1 MIMQTPLERLR
12 RKTLKL
18 LQTLNTQYVLHWDW
32 ADDQQTAVN
41 GTLTFTAQYLSAFQS
56 RKAAHQ
62 QKWRTVCADVSER
75 LCDFT
80 DAGLNYW
87 GIYYLR
93 VRANT
98 AQWFSSWTNISFC
111 PDKEADL
118 GPPSSVKLTSVK
130 GDLEIVIADPL
141 SSTNESMKTL
151 APDMHYRIQYWK
163 KLEDYKFQNRQ
174 LSVYLGGFGFLED
187 VLRFFMLVVDASAS
201 NSPPFSIGTA
211 MNREKAKVLKT
222 KNNVVTL
229 SELDGSTWYCVRVQS
244 CCDFYNKTSV
254 FSDTHCTRTEGQTPY
269 WQIFLYFLLS
279 LVLCFLL
286 VLVWFCFYKVLKSLK
301 SIFYPNVQLPAHIQE
316 LWSSD
321 SEKPQL
327 LPPDSPGSVCEHLD
341 MISAEM
347 DAVMD
352 AQSLNS
358 EDQDT
363 SAPSRH
369 GSGDSGFSS
378 TEEDFSQHGAITD
391 GQTDDVCKT
400 NRRHTEELH
409 DGTLC
414 A

>member
-1 MIMQTPLERLR
+1 MNALR
-12 RKTLKL
+12 CFSLLLSVSVALGDLSRPQNLS

-32 ADDQQTAVN
+32 ADDQQTAMK
-41 GTLTFTAQYLSAFQS
+41 GTLTFTAQYLSH
-56 RKAAHQ
+56 K

-75 LCDFT
+75 RCDFT
-80 DAGLNYW
+80 DAGLHYK
-87 GIYYLR
+87 GMYYLR

-111 PDKEADL
+111 PEEDADL

-151 APDMHYRIQYWK
+151 APDMHYLIQYWK
-163 KLEDYKFQNRQ
+163 QLEGYK
-174 LSVYLGGFGFLED
+174 
-187 VLRFFMLVVDASAS
+187 
-201 NSPPFSIGTA
+201 
-211 MNREKAKVLKT
+211 KAEVLKT

-254 FSDTHCTRTEGQTPY
+254 FSDTHCTRTEGPTPY

-286 VLVWFCFYKVLKSLK
+286 VLLVWFCFYKVLKSLK

-316 LWSSD
+316 LWVSD

-327 LPPDSPGSVCEHLD
+327 LPPESPSSVCEHLD

-369 GSGDSGFSS
+369 GSGDSGFNS
-378 TEEDFSQHGAITD
+378 TEEDFSRHGAITD
-391 GQTDDVCKT
+391 VQTDDVCRT
-400 NRRHTEELH
+400 NRKHAEELH
-409 DGTLC
+409 DGTLELC
-414 A
+414 ATTEANR

>member
-1 MIMQTPLERLR
+1 MNALR
-12 RKTLKL
+12 CFFLLLTVSVVSALGDWSRPQNLS

-32 ADDQQTAVN
+32 ADDQQTAMN

-56 RKAAHQ
+56 RKPAHE

-75 LCDFT
+75 HCDFT
-80 DAGLNYW
+80 DAGLSYW

-111 PDKEADL
+111 PDKDADL

-151 APDMHYRIQYWK
+151 APDMYYLIQYWK
-163 KLEDYKFQNRQ
+163 QLEDYK
-174 LSVYLGGFGFLED
+174 
-187 VLRFFMLVVDASAS
+187 
-201 NSPPFSIGTA
+201 
-211 MNREKAKVLKT
+211 KAEFLKT

-229 SELDGSTWYCVRVQS
+229 SELDRSTWYCVRVQS
-244 CCDFYNKTSV
+244 CCDFYNRTSV
-254 FSDTHCTRTEGQTPY
+254 FSDTHCTCTEGQTPY
-269 WQIFLYFLLS
+269 WQIFLCFLLS

-286 VLVWFCFYKVLKSLK
+286 VLLVWFCFKVLKSLK

-327 LPPDSPGSVCEHLD
+327 LPPESPGSVCEHLD

-352 AQSLNS
+352 AQSSNS

-363 SAPSRH
+363 SSPSRH
-369 GSGDSGFSS
+369 GSGDSGFNS
-378 TEEDFSQHGAITD
+378 TEEDFSQHGAIAD
-391 GQTDDVCKT
+391 RSQTDDVCKT
-400 NRRHTEELH
+400 NRKHTEELH
-409 DGTLC
+409 DGTLELC
-414 A
+414 V

>member
-1 MIMQTPLERLR
+1 MKALR
-12 RKTLKL
+12 CFCLLLSVVTALGDLSRPQNLS

-56 RKAAHQ
+56 RKAAHK
-62 QKWRTVCADVSER
+62 QKWRTVCADVSEH

-80 DAGLNYW
+80 DSGLNYW

-111 PDKEADL
+111 PDKDADL

-151 APDMHYRIQYWK
+151 APDMHYLIQYWK
-163 KLEDYKFQNRQ
+163 KREDYK
-174 LSVYLGGFGFLED
+174 
-187 VLRFFMLVVDASAS
+187 
-201 NSPPFSIGTA
+201 
-211 MNREKAKVLKT
+211 KAEVLKT

-286 VLVWFCFYKVLKSLK
+286 VLLVWFCFYKVLKSLK

-316 LWSSD
+316 LWSPD

-327 LPPDSPGSVCEHLD
+327 LPPESPGSVCEHLD
-341 MISAEM
+341 LISAEM
-347 DAVMD
+347 DTVTD

-369 GSGDSGFSS
+369 GSGDSGFNS
-378 TEEDFSQHGAITD
+378 TEEDFSRHGAFTD
-391 GQTDDVCKT
+391 VQTDDVCKT
-400 NRRHTEELH
+400 NRKHTEELH
-409 DGTLC
+409 DGTLELC